1 MYNLAANYERSKKY
15 TAALKWL
22 KLAVEVKPDFDLA
35 LRARALN
42 LFKLGKYR
50 EAIKVTR

>member
-22 KLAVEVKPDFDLA
+22 KLAAEVKPDFDLA